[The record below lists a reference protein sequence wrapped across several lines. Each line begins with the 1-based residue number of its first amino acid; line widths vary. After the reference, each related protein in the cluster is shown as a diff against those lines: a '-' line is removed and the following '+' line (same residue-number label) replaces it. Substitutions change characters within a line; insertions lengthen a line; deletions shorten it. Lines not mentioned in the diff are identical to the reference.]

1 MSTRETE
8 EQEISAIEQ
17 GFRQALTGAFIR
29 FYEDTS
35 GDHTKWGDGAV
46 IRFRSNL
53 ACARR
58 ARSAALKVI
67 VEDQ

>member
-8 EQEISAIEQ
+8 EQEISSIEQ

-35 GDHTKWGDGAV
+35 GDQTKWGDGAV
-46 IRFRSNL
+46 IRFRRNL
-53 ACARR
+53 ASARA

-67 VEDQ
+67 GE

>member
-1 MSTRETE
+1 MSTHETE

-17 GFRQALTGAFIR
+17 GFKQALIGAFNR

-46 IRFRSNL
+46 IRFRRNL
-53 ACARR
+53 ASARA
-58 ARSAALKVI
+58 ARSAAIKVI
-67 VEDQ
+67 GEDT